1 MRRNLAI
8 LLFFACCE
16 NYLSGSLVKCGGYML
31 CITFSVFLLCFLVF
45 SVSDIFCCD
54 VVGHVTTHYDNM

>member
-1 MRRNLAI
+1 MRRNLSI

-31 CITFSVFLLCFLVF
+31 CITFSVVLLCILVF
-45 SVSDIFCCD
+45 SASDIFCHD
-54 VVGHVTTHYDNM
+54 VAGHVTTRHDNM